1 MTTSRGAFDL
11 SSLSASTTVPKS
23 SPISDAPASDS
34 SGVSAPVGV
43 SGAAGAAIP
52 FLVDVRQDN
61 VQELIANSRSV
72 PVLIVCASER
82 SEASVDLLR
91 EIESLGRE
99 SGGRFQIG
107 RVDADTQPEF
117 LQAFGVRGVPA
128 VIAVI
133 QGQLAPL
140 FEGAPPKNELV
151 MVINQ
156 VLEAAAQSGMVGRVS
171 LDGSESGPA
180 APAMPPRH
188 QAGVDA
194 LEAGDLAKAREEFEA
209 AIAENPSDSF
219 AQSCLARVGMLER
232 LETLDISAVLAN
244 GEALELSDVLGRM
257 EYADALLGAGYVQEC
272 FDCLIATVS
281 ATSGDERE
289 QVRQRLVELFDA
301 VGSEDSRVLNARR
314 ALASA
319 LF

>member
-11 SSLSASTTVPKS
+11 SSLSSSSSTPDS
-23 SPISDAPASDS
+23 SPISDT
-34 SGVSAPVGV
+34 SAPS
-43 SGAAGAAIP
+43 SGAALP
-52 FLVDVRQDN
+52 FLVDIRQDN
-61 VQELIANSRSV
+61 VQEVVANSRSV
-72 PVLIVCASER
+72 PVLIVCTSER
-82 SEASVDLLR
+82 SEASVELLGD
-91 EIESLGRE
+91 IESLGRE

-107 RVDADTQPEF
+107 RVDADSQPEF

-128 VIAVI
+128 VVAVI
-133 QGQLAPL
+133 QGQIAPL

-156 VLEAAAQSGMVGRVS
+156 VLEAAAQSGMTGRVN
-171 LDGSESGPA
+171 LDGEESSMPA

-188 QAGVDA
+188 QAGVAA
-194 LEAGDLAKAREEFEA
+194 LEAGDVAQARAEFEA
-209 AIAENPSDSF
+209 ALAENPGDSF
-219 AQSCLARVGMLER
+219 ASSSLARVGMLER
-232 LETLDISAVLAN
+232 LETLDISAVLAS
-244 GEALELSDVLGRM
+244 GENLELSDVKGRM

-301 VGSEDSRVLNARR
+301 VGSDDSRVLAARR

>member
-1 MTTSRGAFDL
+1 MSTSRGAFDL
-11 SSLSASTTVPKS
+11 SSLSAST
-23 SPISDAPASDS
+23 
-34 SGVSAPVGV
+34 SAPG
-43 SGAAGAAIP
+43 SSSAPDTAAAVEATIP

-61 VQELIANSRSV
+61 VQELVANSRSV
-72 PVLIVCASER
+72 PVLMVCTSER
-82 SEASVDLLR
+82 SKASGELLENIEA
-91 EIESLGRE
+91 LGRE

-107 RVDADTQPEF
+107 RVNADAQPEF

-128 VIAVI
+128 VVAVI
-133 QGQLAPL
+133 QGQIAPL

-156 VLEAAAQSGMVGRVS
+156 VLEAAAQSGMTGRVS
-171 LDGSESGPA
+171 FDGAESGPA
-180 APAMPPRH
+180 APAMPPHH
-188 QAGVDA
+188 QAGVEA
-194 LEAGDLAKAREEFEA
+194 LESGDLAKARDEFEA
-209 AIAENPSDSF
+209 AITENPGDSF

-232 LETLDISAVLAN
+232 LETLDISAVLAG
-244 GEALELSDVLGRM
+244 GEALELSDVPGRM

-301 VGSEDSRVLNARR
+301 VGSEDARVLSARR

>member
-11 SSLSASTTVPKS
+11 SSLSASSPTPES
-23 SPISDAPASDS
+23 SPASD
-34 SGVSAPVGV
+34 A
-43 SGAAGAAIP
+43 AAGTGGAIP
-52 FLVDVRQDN
+52 FRIDVRQDN
-61 VQELIANSRSV
+61 VQELVANSRSV
-72 PVLIVCASER
+72 PVLIVCTSER
-82 SEASVDLLR
+82 SEASVELLK
-91 EIESLGRE
+91 EIEALGRE

-107 RVDADTQPEF
+107 RVDADAQPEF

-128 VIAVI
+128 VVAVI
-133 QGQLAPL
+133 QGQIAPL

-156 VLEAAAQSGMVGRVS
+156 VLEAAAQSSMTGRVS
-171 LDGSESGPA
+171 FDEAEAVLS
-180 APAMPPRH
+180 APAMPPHH

-209 AIAENPSDSF
+209 ALSENPGDSF
-219 AQSCLARVGMLER
+219 ASASLARVAMLER
-232 LETLDISAVLAN
+232 LETLDISAVLAG
-244 GEALELSDVLGRM
+244 GEALEIGDVPGRM
-257 EYADALLGAGYVQEC
+257 DYADALLGAGYVQEC

-289 QVRQRLVELFDA
+289 QVRQRLVELFDT
-301 VGSEDSRVLNARR
+301 VGSEDPRVLNARR